1 MKQIKKSL
9 KKKLRGVYKKIYFN
23 HIKFIVI
30 VEIKY
35 DI

>member
-9 KKKLRGVYKKIYFN
+9 NKLRGVYKKIYFN
-23 HIKFIVI
+23 HIKFILI